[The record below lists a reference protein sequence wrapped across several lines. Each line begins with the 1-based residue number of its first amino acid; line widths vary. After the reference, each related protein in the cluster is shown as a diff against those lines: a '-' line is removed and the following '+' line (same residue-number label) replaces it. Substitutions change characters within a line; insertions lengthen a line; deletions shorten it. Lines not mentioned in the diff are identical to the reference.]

1 MTAES
6 SSSSSQASAFRSHV
20 EWLNEMRNEYAMH
33 QREMDPEKAS
43 SSPAQVGQDKA
54 EPVGSGRYEEYD
66 EDDDKPVYRSM
77 FDLALEDPDAHSRS
91 EHHSRS
97 EAILDFS
104 DEPLYRSLPLQAN
117 AQEADQAWVA
127 QARPPLV
134 KRQRGFAVG
143 SGFGM

>member
-6 SSSSSQASAFRSHV
+6 SSSQANAFRSHV
-20 EWLNEMRNEYAMH
+20 EWLNSMRSEYEMH
-33 QREMDPEKAS
+33 LREVQQGQAS
-43 SSPAQVGQDKA
+43 SPPQVGQDKEA
-54 EPVGSGRYEEYD
+54 EPVGSGRYENYND
-66 EDDDKPVYRSM
+66 EDDDEPVYRSM
-77 FDLALEDPDAHSRS
+77 YDLALQDPHAHSGS

-104 DEPLYRSLPLQAN
+104 DEPVYRSLPLQAVV
-117 AQEADQAWVA
+117 QEADQAWAA

-134 KRQRGFAVG
+134 RRQRGFAIG